1 MDPIAQLTGD
11 RASARS
17 NRDPC
22 ANLCT
27 VATVDENNHPQA
39 RTLVLR
45 DLGARMALFL
55 NETSPKWRQI
65 SASGVVSVVVWL
77 PSLELQYRLQCHVE
91 QVPKALV
98 DESWLMRP
106 DVPKQLDWYY
116 TTRQPQS
123 SPVASR
129 EGLLADLAS
138 LVDPVHRNAPA
149 TASGWYLQPFHV
161 DRLDLN
167 HPSGVHERRAF
178 SLQGNHWQEAVLVP

>member
-1 MDPIAQLTGD
+1 MDPLVQLAND

-17 NRDPC
+17 NSDPC

-27 VATVDENNHPQA
+27 AATVDANNHPQA

-45 DLGARMALFL
+45 DVGARMALFL
-55 NETSPKWRQI
+55 NETSPKWQQI

-91 QVPKALV
+91 PVPKALV
-98 DESWLMRP
+98 DESWLLRP
-106 DVPKQLDWYY
+106 EVPKQLDWYY
-116 TTRQPQS
+116 TTQQAQS
-123 SPVASR
+123 STVASR
-129 EGLLADLAS
+129 EELLADLATM
-138 LVDPVHRNAPA
+138 VDPVHRQAPT
-149 TASGWYLQPFHV
+149 TASGWYLRPFHV

-178 SLQGNHWQEAVLVP
+178 SLQGNRWQEAVLVP